1 MRPRGRH
8 RLSDIDFRSCA
19 DVFARL
25 DDYVDRELSPDD
37 LLQIER
43 HLEICAVCASEF
55 RIEGEVLRA
64 IRSKL
69 GRIAVPAGLHARVW
83 RRLNAAASDGA
94 NEPTPGA

>member
-1 MRPRGRH
+1 M
-8 RLSDIDFRSCA
+8 SDIDFRSCA

-43 HLEICAVCASEF
+43 HLEICATCASEF
-55 RIEGEVLRA
+55 RIEGQVLQA

-69 GRIAVPAGLHARVW
+69 ARIATPPDLHARVW
-83 RRLNAAASDGA
+83 RRVQLAAAERPND
-94 NEPTPGA
+94 PPGES